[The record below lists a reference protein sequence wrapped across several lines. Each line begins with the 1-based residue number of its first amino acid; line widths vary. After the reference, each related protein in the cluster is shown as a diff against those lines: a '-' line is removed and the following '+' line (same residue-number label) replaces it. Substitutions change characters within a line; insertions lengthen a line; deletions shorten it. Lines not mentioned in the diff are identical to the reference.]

1 MSALFDP
8 GTGTLTSSLT
18 IIPSLELRQVP
29 LTQITNISMSEDY
42 WIHGLP
48 SFFSDD
54 DQRSLLTGD
63 FYDMRADWMY
73 TAIIQTA
80 LNGPAP
86 PWTKD
91 DWSFVPTFLTPENL
105 LDAKDLVRRSQNV
118 TTHASLRFQTPAIR
132 ARLDCS
138 TIDMAKN
145 TSTWIGIINATTDTG
160 RLESFYRLGASMF
173 GDPRY
178 NLTTSVTAQGISP
191 QCCDNAT
198 EVTFGEHVYNP
209 AVIAYWTENRFLDN
223 ILGNNFT
230 IKWIRGPSRF
240 VYYGVYNLVFT
251 EAPVM
256 QALNCMPTLEAS
268 EADVLVDLTSGTVQE
283 YRILRTPVSD
293 DVAWSDSWV
302 LRNFTEKPAI
312 KNVTAW
318 DTGAWNSENT
328 FPTNITTRYVCVC
341 AGHSNSNRV
350 SAMEFTS

>member
-1 MSALFDP
+1 MSALFDS

-18 IIPSLELRQVP
+18 IKPNLELRQAP
-29 LTQITNISMSEDY
+29 LTQITDISMSADY
-42 WIHGLP
+42 SANDLSSGT
-48 SFFSDD
+48 S
-54 DQRSLLTGD
+54 QQSLLTGD
-63 FYDMRADWMY
+63 FYDMKADWMY

-91 DWSFVPTFLTPENL
+91 DWSFVPNSLTPENL
-105 LDAKDLVRRSQNV
+105 LDAKGMSQNV
-118 TTHASLRFQTPAIR
+118 PTHTSLRFQTPAIR

-145 TSTWIGIINATTDTG
+145 ISTWIEIQNGTTDTG
-160 RLESFYRLGASMF
+160 TLESFYRLENIMF
-173 GDPRY
+173 TDPRF
-178 NLTTSVTAQGISP
+178 NLRTSVTAQGISP
-191 QCCDNAT
+191 LCCGNAT
-198 EVTFGEHVYNP
+198 EVTSGQDVYNP
-209 AVIAYWTENRFLDN
+209 AVIAYWTENWLSDGGGR
-223 ILGNNFT
+223 GNNFT

-240 VYYGVYNLVFT
+240 AYYYGVHSLVFA

-302 LRNFTEKPAI
+302 LRNFTEKHAI
-312 KNVTAW
+312 KNVTE
-318 DTGAWNSENT
+318 DSGNF
-328 FPTNITTRYVCVC
+328 FPTNVTTRYVCVS
-341 AGHSNSNRV
+341 ADYDNSNRV
-350 SAMEFTS
+350 SAMGFTS